1 MSAMTTQ
8 SGPML
13 VDNGMADDFS
23 NDLRYCPYLNLDH
36 TIYRSVLKTAKRRA
50 SYDSLLWPKTG
61 GFKRK
66 DIRMDFVV
74 VLFSFLH
81 REETL
86 TTFYALF

>member
-23 NDLRYCPYLNLDH
+23 NDLRYYPYLNLD
-36 TIYRSVLKTAKRRA
+36 IVSVLKTAKRRA